1 MRQQNQLLTSRT
13 QVKHRYA
20 LIPSEGVPYSR
31 LPEWPDALVQV
42 LAGPAL
48 GAEFVE
54 YHIEL
59 EAGGEGLH
67 PADGEIEHFVFVLD
81 GSAEFTLLPGGA
93 AGSGGSGAAT
103 AGEAAGGGAATTAFG
118 PGSYALVPPS
128 VGYQLKASTTTRLLL
143 LRKRYEPAPGV
154 AEFAPLIGCEL
165 DVPGEMYMDD
175 PGAALQTLIP
185 EDFAYDMAMNIFTFQ
200 VGHSLPVT
208 ETHIMEHGLY
218 VLDGKGVYYLDDS
231 WMEVEKTD
239 FIWMGPYCPQSYYAT
254 GLSPTRYIYY
264 KNLNRDIAL

>member
-13 QVKHRYA
+13 QVKERYA

-48 GAEFVE
+48 GAEFAE

-81 GSAEFTLLPGGA
+81 GSAELTLLH
-93 AGSGGSGAAT
+93 S
-103 AGEAAGGGAATTAFG
+103 EAATTAFG

>member
-13 QVKHRYA
+13 QVKNRYA
-20 LIPSEGVPYSR
+20 LLPSEGIPYSR
-31 LPEWPDALVQV
+31 LPEWPTALVQV

-54 YHIEL
+54 YRIEL
-59 EAGGEGLH
+59 DAGGEGVH
-67 PADGEIEHFVFVLD
+67 PADGEIEHFLFILD
-81 GSAEFTLLPGGA
+81 GSAELTLLQ
-93 AGSGGSGAAT
+93 GGSG
-103 AGEAAGGGAATTAFG
+103 EAHGARQDSAGGSGNGGPATRSFG

-128 VGYQLKASTTTRLLL
+128 VGYRLTASTATQLLL
-143 LRKRYEPAPGV
+143 LRKRYEPAPGIP
-154 AEFAPLIGCEL
+154 EFAPLIDCEL
-165 DVPGEMYMDD
+165 DVPGEVYMDD

-185 EDFAYDMAMNIFTFQ
+185 EEFAYDMAMNIFTFQ

-218 VLDGKGVYYLDDS
+218 VLDGKGVYYLDDN

-264 KNLNRDIAL
+264 KNVNRDIAL